1 MSGMES
7 APLVS
12 IILPVYNRMH
22 LIGRAIDSVQDQTV
36 TDWELIV
43 VDDGST
49 DGLERMV
56 LPMVMQDRRMRYMKH
71 ANRKLAASRNI
82 GIHAALGT
90 YLTFVDADDAYKP
103 DHLKLRLGF
112 MRANPGID
120 IIHGG
125 VDLVGPAES
134 HYVQDARDPSKKI
147 HISECCVGATLF
159 GLREAFLA
167 SGGFK
172 LLPYSAES
180 EFLERISTQLKVA
193 KVDFPTYVY
202 HTGLPDSICEERRRD
217 MDAK

>member
-1 MSGMES
+1 MES

-12 IILPVYNRMH
+12 IILPVFNRMH

-36 TDWELIV
+36 ADWELIV

-49 DGLERMV
+49 DGLERMI

-120 IIHGG
+120 II
-125 VDLVGPAES
+125 
-134 HYVQDARDPSKKI
+134 
-147 HISECCVGATLF
+147 
-159 GLREAFLA
+159 
-167 SGGFK
+167 
-172 LLPYSAES
+172 
-180 EFLERISTQLKVA
+180 
-193 KVDFPTYVY
+193 
-202 HTGLPDSICEERRRD
+202 
-217 MDAK
+217 